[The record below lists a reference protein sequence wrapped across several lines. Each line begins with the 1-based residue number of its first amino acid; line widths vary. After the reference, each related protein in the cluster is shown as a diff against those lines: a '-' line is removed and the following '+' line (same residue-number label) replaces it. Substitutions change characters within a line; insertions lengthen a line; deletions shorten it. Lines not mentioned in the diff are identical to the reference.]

1 MRKSGRCFPIS
12 EGLRGKRVVFT
23 LEKYLNFCGNE
34 VKEHYERFEP
44 LQGDNLMS
52 WEEFCEELVEYGSS
66 LGLPEDEVRE
76 ILEENEWLFQK
87 IRKTI

>member
-1 MRKSGRCFPIS
+1 
-12 EGLRGKRVVFT
+12 
-23 LEKYLNFCGNE
+23 
-34 VKEHYERFEP
+34 
-44 LQGDNLMS
+44 MS

-66 LGLPEDEVRE
+66 LVLPEDEVRE